1 MEPREGEEVREGM
14 EGALGDGGGRSM
26 TAGLVLSRCSIRA
39 PGTMMVWESC
49 HCLRGSGCG

>member
-1 MEPREGEEVREGM
+1 VEPREGEEVREGM